1 MKRKAIILAVA
12 VPALAVALAAC
23 GGGSSRSAAA
33 IPGTSST
40 STGTTS
46 STASSGRT
54 TTLEL
59 QADSSGALMFDK
71 TALEAPAGEV
81 TINMTNPSSVP
92 HDIAIEG
99 NGVDVVGKTVENGG
113 TSTVTANLKPG
124 DYTFLCTVDS
134 HADAGMQGTLT
145 VTG

>member
-23 GGGSSRSAAA
+23 GGGSSSSAAA
-33 IPGTSST
+33 SPGP
-40 STGTTS
+40 TS